1 MFGDLETVYSENFIL
16 CLETIYNIHQYF
28 LPTSQDLQKDV
39 KQDAK
44 EMKAFMDK
52 IRISIRDEASF
63 LKRLVDEVMTDNI
76 EQVNKI
82 EKSLM
87 EKLISQDKIYEEYND
102 YLKNLVKEYNG
113 YMSFD
118 KVQYNPIIFLL
129 SEQLKINPIP
139 ESKVPVYS
147 VLNVCRI
154 SKEQVSKLLSNITVP
169 PPKPK
174 IREINPLLI

>member
-1 MFGDLETVYSENFIL
+1 MFGDLETVYSKNFIL

-52 IRISIRDEASF
+52 IRTSIRDEASF

-118 KVQYNPIIFLL
+118 
-129 SEQLKINPIP
+129 
-139 ESKVPVYS
+139 
-147 VLNVCRI
+147 
-154 SKEQVSKLLSNITVP
+154 
-169 PPKPK
+169 
-174 IREINPLLI
+174 

>member
-1 MFGDLETVYSENFIL
+1 
-16 CLETIYNIHQYF
+16 
-28 LPTSQDLQKDV
+28 
-39 KQDAK
+39 
-44 EMKAFMDK
+44 MDK
-52 IRISIRDEASF
+52 IRASMKAEASF
-63 LKRLVDEVMTDNI
+63 LKRLVDEVMADNV
-76 EQVNKI
+76 EEVNSS
-82 EKSLM
+82 KSLII
-87 EKLISQDKIYEEYND
+87 KLIRQDKIYEEYND
-102 YLKNLVKEYNG
+102 YLQNLVKEYNG
-113 YMSFD
+113 YMSID